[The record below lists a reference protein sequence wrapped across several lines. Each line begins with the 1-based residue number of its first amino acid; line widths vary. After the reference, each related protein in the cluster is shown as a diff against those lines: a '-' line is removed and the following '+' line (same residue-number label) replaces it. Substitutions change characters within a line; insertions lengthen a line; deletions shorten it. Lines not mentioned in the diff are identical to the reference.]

1 MALTNRKLPFLT
13 LSTTK
18 RLSALT
24 YLVIWILLVIAYA
37 SGRFANFAANV
48 IGIPNKADVQSGLS
62 VPELLAAALFVTVF
76 VDVSLRLTLSG
87 IRNRVRRDL
96 YGVMA
101 RIAVANIFC
110 GAFIILTIEGYRI
123 RNTFAL
129 FGSIPAL
136 FWPAELFKHWIMPAN
151 PLLSLFALA
160 LVIVITKAYAIGNL
174 KRRLLVGGTIL
185 VFVPAILV
193 NVLIWVLAASYLL
206 VSSLVPPTENTGLE
220 QADARCS
227 ASSGKV
233 SASVVLRQSDR
244 DFIAID
250 PHSFVIRFHVPQVG
264 KDGELIRDVGK
275 VSDGQPPLIL
285 SRSKPLPVTALV
297 TLDPE
302 TTKQTDL
309 PPTFDCDWVAEENA
323 MDDSGFSRVDTW
335 QSNDTN

>member
-1 MALTNRKLPFLT
+1 MTDPVKVLDDLVKGLVLVAYDFVRLTLFGLFLPVFRYVRKWRSLTRKLPFLT

-87 IRNRVRRDL
+87 IQNRVRRDL

-160 LVIVITKAYAIGNL
+160 LVIVCCAKAERSRFYCN
-174 KRRLLVGGTIL
+174 R
-185 VFVPAILV
+185 
-193 NVLIWVLAASYLL
+193 
-206 VSSLVPPTENTGLE
+206 SSFFRYP
-220 QADARCS
+220 
-227 ASSGKV
+227 
-233 SASVVLRQSDR
+233 
-244 DFIAID
+244 
-250 PHSFVIRFHVPQVG
+250 
-264 KDGELIRDVGK
+264 
-275 VSDGQPPLIL
+275 L
-285 SRSKPLPVTALV
+285 SRPAGGKGRRANQGRWKSQRRPTAAYSV
-297 TLDPE
+297 AIQTPARDRTRHARSGNYE
-302 TTKQTDL
+302 TNGSSAD
-309 PPTFDCDWVAEENA
+309 V
-323 MDDSGFSRVDTW
+323 
-335 QSNDTN
+335 